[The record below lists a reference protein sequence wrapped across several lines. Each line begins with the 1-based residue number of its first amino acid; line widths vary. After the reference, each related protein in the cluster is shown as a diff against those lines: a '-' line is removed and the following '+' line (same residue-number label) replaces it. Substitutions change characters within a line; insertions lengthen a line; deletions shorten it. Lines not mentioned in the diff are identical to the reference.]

1 MYMQFP
7 VPDDL
12 KELISFFY
20 AMEYQQEETALQP
33 LLPSGTE
40 INGWQ
45 YSGQWRVKFHS
56 KKATEDF
63 LLPKF
68 YIVGQQTVSYT
79 LTALDGLAGI
89 FGAALQPGTATR
101 LTGIPAVQFTNH
113 PMPSERAF
121 PQKLMEPFIHR
132 FSRLHNHE
140 ERREC
145 LIDFYRQFKP
155 VPGYRLYREALQVVY
170 DAKACIS
177 VKELCDKLHVN
188 ERYLQRE
195 FRRQI
200 GIPPSVYLQVMRFNN
215 VFTEL
220 SLAREKQ
227 NLESLAMLF
236 NYYDLS
242 HFNKE
247 HQRYFGMAPSQLIL
261 DRFVLLKELIDQ
273 GPYLLQVQLNA
284 RS

>member
-1 MYMQFP
+1 MYLQFP

-12 KELISFFY
+12 KHLVSFFY
-20 AMEYQQEETALQP
+20 AMEYHQQEQALQP

-45 YSGQWRVKFHS
+45 YSGHWRVKFHL
-56 KKATEDF
+56 KKGAKDL

-68 YIVGQQTVSYT
+68 YLVGQQTVSYS
-79 LTALDGLAGI
+79 LTAVAGI
-89 FGAALQPGTATR
+89 FGAALQPGTATL
-101 LTGIPAVQFTNH
+101 LTGIPAVQFTNN
-113 PMPSERAF
+113 PLPSEQAF
-121 PQKLMEPFIHR
+121 PEKKMESYIHR

-145 LIDFYRQFKP
+145 LIDFYRQFKFSS
-155 VPGYRLYREALQVVY
+155 GYRLYREALQVIY
-170 DAKACIS
+170 DNKACIS
-177 VKELCDKLHVN
+177 VKELCEKLHVN

-195 FRRQI
+195 FRQHI
-200 GIPPSVYLQVMRFNN
+200 GVPPSAYLQVMRFNN

-220 SLAREKQ
+220 SLSREKQ
-227 NLESLAMLF
+227 NLKSLAMLF

-261 DRFVLLKELIDQ
+261 ERFVLLKELINQ

-284 RS
+284 KS